1 MACKEER
8 NAELGIKSPFAKQL
22 FQPRVPKWSLLTL
35 TVLPCRS
42 PRAAAPRR
50 SGTSGAELLSL
61 CSALGSLVGAVRE
74 QGVLIC
80 FVAKILIPLVGTKQF
95 LFG

>member
-1 MACKEER
+1 MARKEER
-8 NAELGIKSPFAKQL
+8 NAELGIKSQFARQL

-35 TVLPCRS
+35 TVLPRCS

-50 SGTSGAELLSL
+50 SGAEPPSL

-80 FVAKILIPLVGTKQF
+80 FVAKILFPLVGTKQF